1 MDRLSINSRMIK
13 LWSERDIRPYK
24 TFSWLSYMAH
34 EILWAK
40 YLFWK
45 DRLNLPANSNVIE
58 VGCGFGKFS
67 ILLGLTGEKTTL
79 LDYNKDTLASALEL
93 HRWFHLEPR
102 CQTGDLLESNASL
115 RGRFDVACSL
125 GVLEHFAGA
134 QRRRAFQAMADCLRP
149 GGMLFF
155 TVPHRFGF
163 LYRFAFCLRRIAGA
177 IPRSFYEEPYSASE
191 LRSIASLSGVDI
203 LEVECIGSLKYDWQ
217 YWIGENVKSVMR
229 RIFGIKRSG
238 AHVATPDPAETQ
250 GGSADLSGSRIKD
263 MRSYW
268 DKRFSSNLLF
278 VGQKK

>member
-1 MDRLSINSRMIK
+1 MDRLSINSRMIN

-34 EILWAK
+34 EMLWAK
-40 YLFWK
+40 YLLWK
-45 DRLNLPANSNVIE
+45 KRLHLPANSNVIE

-67 ILLGLTGEKTTL
+67 ILLGLTGEKTNL

-102 CQTGDLLESNASL
+102 CRTGDLLESNASL
-115 RGRFDVACSL
+115 RGRFDAACSF
-125 GVLEHFAGA
+125 GVLEHFSGD
-134 QRRRAFQAMADCLRP
+134 QRRQAFQAMADCLRP
-149 GGMLFF
+149 RGMLFF

-163 LYRFAFCLRRIAGA
+163 LYRFAVGLRRIAGV

-191 LRSIASLSGVDI
+191 LRSIASLSDI
-203 LEVECIGSLKYDWQ
+203 HTLDLECIGSLAYDWQ
-217 YWIGENVKSVMR
+217 YWIGENAKSVMR
-229 RIFGIKRSG
+229 RISGIKRCG
-238 AHVATPDPAETQ
+238 VHVAAQDPAATQ
-250 GGSADLSGSRIKD
+250 AGSVDLSGSGIKD
-263 MRSYW
+263 TRSYW